1 MGVWGSSSPRGI
13 NSGPRAAFSW
23 QSGCSGGSKVASFTS
38 LAPRWGQLEAELG
51 WAPLRVVSEP
61 LHMVSLEGYLN
72 FLYGSSQFQKTSK
85 QKLPALFK
93 I

>member
-51 WAPLRVVSEP
+51 WAPLHVVSEP